1 MQTSTKEDLIN
12 YIKESRTSLTVLGA
26 FFLLASGFMGYMA
39 IVTEP
44 SVLGVVLSLFFAG
57 SGILVIWSGHSS
69 SQKFAA
75 YIQDAESSGKLQELL
90 NDFSHSYSMV
100 GDNIRLGS
108 KYIYGKKKGRPVSY
122 NEIRKV
128 YQYRHKTNFVED
140 YRQLQAVVT
149 DGSTRVLCDLK
160 LGGKSDEDVAKI
172 MGFIYHQNPNVHL
185 GYN

>member
-26 FFLLASGFMGYMA
+26 FFLLASGFMGYLAVMVDPF
-39 IVTEP
+39 I
-44 SVLGVVLSLFFAG
+44 GFFALF
-57 SGILVIWSGHSS
+57 GIGCSILLIWSGHSS

-90 NDFSHSYSMV
+90 NDFSRSYSMV

-122 NEIRKV
+122 SEIRKV
-128 YQYRHKTNFVED
+128 YQYRHRTNFVED
-140 YRQLQAVVT
+140 YRQLQAVVN
-149 DGSTRVLCDLK
+149 DGSTHILCDLK
-160 LGGKSDEDVAKI
+160 LRGKSDEDVAKI